1 MKCRRTSLLALFLL
15 LIAAVTARADKVD
28 DHVKA
33 MMEKQHIPGVALAV
47 IKDGKIVKAE
57 GYGIA
62 NIELNVPVRA
72 DTVFKIGSVS
82 KQFLS
87 AGILM
92 LAQEGKLSLDDPISK
107 YLDGTPETWKLI
119 TIRHL
124 LTHTSGIVRE
134 APGFDPLKIQSDA
147 DVIKTAYSLPLRF
160 APGEKWEYCNV
171 GYFSLAEIIRKVS
184 GKPWGDYLNEV
195 LFKPLE
201 MNATRT
207 TSMTELVHNRANGY
221 GWRDG
226 KYSNAAIYL
235 ALRPSGAFLS
245 TVLDLAK
252 WDAAL
257 YTERFL
263 TQATREQMWTEAKL
277 NSGKTYPYGFGW
289 SLDSV
294 GGHTLKHHG
303 GSLPGFRAELSR
315 FMDDRLSVIVLTN
328 SNNADPETIALE
340 VAEFYIPNL
349 IPTPTAVKVNPQIF
363 DAYVGEYR
371 PPDQGAATAY
381 ITREGDKLMMK
392 IGQNGE
398 KREMFATSETR
409 FFTAASRRD
418 FYVFVKNDKGEVTH
432 LVLQLEGR
440 EIGTANK
447 IK

>member
-1 MKCRRTSLLALFLL
+1 M
-15 LIAAVTARADKVD
+15 AVV
-28 DHVKA
+28 
-33 MMEKQHIPGVALAV
+33 
-47 IKDGKIVKAE
+47 KDGKIVKAE

-62 NIELNVPVRA
+62 NIELNVPVRP

-82 KQFLS
+82 KQFIS

-92 LAQEGKLSLDDPISK
+92 LAQEGKLSLDDPVSK
-107 YLDGTPETWKLI
+107 YLEGTPESWKSI

-160 APGEKWEYCNV
+160 TPGEKWEYCNV
-171 GYFSLAEIIRKVS
+171 GYFSLAEIIRKVT
-184 GKPWGDYLNEV
+184 GKTWGDYLNDA

-207 TSMTELVHNRANGY
+207 TSMTDLIPNRANGY

-226 KYSNAAIYL
+226 KYSNADIYL

-263 TQATREQMWTEAKL
+263 KQTTREQMWSEVKL
-277 NSGKTYPYGFGW
+277 NSGKTYRYGFGW
-289 SLDSV
+289 ELDSV
-294 GGHTLKHHG
+294 GGHTLRHHG
-303 GSLPGFRAELSR
+303 GSLPGFRAELAR
-315 FMDDRLSVIVLTN
+315 YTDDRLTVIVLTN
-328 SNNADPETIALE
+328 SNNAEPENIAID

-349 IPTPTAVKVNPQIF
+349 IPTPTAIKVDAKIF

-371 PPDQGAATAY
+371 PREQGAAAAY
-381 ITREGDKLMMK
+381 ITREGDKLM
-392 IGQNGE
+392 IQVGQNGE
-398 KREMFATSETR
+398 KRELQPTSETR
-409 FFTAASRRD
+409 FFTSASRRF
-418 FYVFVKNDKGEVTH
+418 FYVFAKNDKGEVTH

-440 EIGTANK
+440 DIGTANK